1 MINDKEIWQVDVNG
15 QIYETNFAGLAEWIN
30 EGSLLP
36 QDKVRRGNLR
46 WLEAGKI
53 SMLYGFFNAKELG
66 VPLPV
71 VPTTISQPTEQSSTT
86 ETVNFAANGVSQQNV
101 VEPAAA
107 ETFAQNFQTETI
119 PDFPPPPQ
127 NTNVCARHADAEPVY
142 ICESCDNVFCK
153 ACPSSYGS
161 VKICPFCDAMC
172 KKLDEV
178 VKKKQQNFQFQTAVS
193 QGFGFTDFGNALAYP
208 FRFKVSLIL
217 GALMFMFFT
226 LGRSASAIGGFYMYT
241 ATIFCMLLA
250 NTLTFGILANT
261 VENMAQ
267 GKIDLDFMPSF
278 DEFSIWDDVVH
289 PFFLSIGVYL
299 ISFGVLIAIIV
310 GGIWFS
316 LSSITSQTN
325 KVLIEKAQQIGDAK
339 RDGRI
344 TKDGEII
351 LRQEDNTPE
360 QQRALEDGDMPKFMQ
375 LKQEQQQKEFE
386 AATSYTPESEQLQNQ
401 AIREN
406 LMKLG
411 IPILLLAFLSFLWGI
426 FYFPAACAVAGYTRS
441 FAAVLNPSVGL
452 DTIKHLGFDYVKI
465 LFMCGI
471 LVICTIV
478 LSVVLEIIFSPLNMP
493 QIGNFPAIIVGSL
506 FQFYI
511 WIVFSIILGY
521 ALFKNSARLFQKS

>member
-1 MINDKEIWQVDVNG
+1 MINDNEIWQVDVNG

-71 VPTTISQPTEQSSTT
+71 VPTTTNQAVEQSSTT
-86 ETVNFAANGVSQQNV
+86 ETVNSVTNIVSQPNV
-101 VEPAAA
+101 IETAAI
-107 ETFAQNFQTETI
+107 ETVGQNFQTAI
-119 PDFPPPPQ
+119 QPNLPPPPQ
-127 NTNVCARHADAEPVY
+127 NTNVCARHADADPVY
-142 ICESCDNVFCK
+142 VCESCDNVFCK

-178 VKKKQQNFQFQTAVS
+178 VKKKQQTIQYQAAVS
-193 QGFGFTDFGNALAYP
+193 QGFGFTDFGNAVAYP
-208 FRFKVSLIL
+208 FRFKVSLVL

-226 LGRSASAIGGFYMYT
+226 LGRSAPAIGGFYMYA
-241 ATIFCMLLA
+241 ATLFCMLLA

-267 GKIDLDFMPSF
+267 GKIELDFMPSF

-299 ISFGVLIAIIV
+299 ISFGVLIAIII
-310 GGIWFS
+310 GGIWYS
-316 LSSITSQTN
+316 LRSITSQTN
-325 KVLIEKAQQIGDAK
+325 KVLIERAQQIGDAK
-339 RDGRI
+339 REGTI
-344 TKDGEII
+344 TQNGEIPV
-351 LRQEDNTPE
+351 RQEENTPE

-375 LKQEQQQKEFE
+375 LKQEQRQKEFE
-386 AATSYTPESEQLQNQ
+386 STSAFSPESEQLESQ

-406 LMKLG
+406 LLKLG

-441 FAAVLNPSVGL
+441 FAAVVNPSVGL

-465 LFMCGI
+465 LFMCAI
-471 LVICTIV
+471 LVIFTLV
-478 LSVVLEIIFSPLNMP
+478 LSVFLELIFSPLNLP
-493 QIGNFPAIIVGSL
+493 RIGNFPAIIIGSL

-511 WIVFSIILGY
+511 WIVFSLIIGY